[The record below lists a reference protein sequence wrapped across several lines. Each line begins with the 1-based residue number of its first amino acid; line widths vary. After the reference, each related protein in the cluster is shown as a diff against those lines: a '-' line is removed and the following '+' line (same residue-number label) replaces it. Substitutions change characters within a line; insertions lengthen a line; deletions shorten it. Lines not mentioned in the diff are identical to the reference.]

1 MFERFVSGRLGEG
14 GGDEGHEME
23 GRPQKRPTGMLSHRR
38 ESIAAMS
45 RRESESGYLGAIK
58 RALSTSLCA
67 GRG

>member
-1 MFERFVSGRLGEG
+1 
-14 GGDEGHEME
+14 ME